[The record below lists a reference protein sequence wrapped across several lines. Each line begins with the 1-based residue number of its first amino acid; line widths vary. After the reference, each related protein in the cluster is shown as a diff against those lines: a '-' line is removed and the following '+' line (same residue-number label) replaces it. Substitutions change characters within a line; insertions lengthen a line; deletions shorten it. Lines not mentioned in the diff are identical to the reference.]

1 MWALLNDAE
10 DTIEEIISNPKS
22 MVIDNITHSR
32 QIFKWTTSELKA
44 VGIVPVTATGS
55 HLDTNY
61 YIEVDEAFAIASDKA
76 SVVCT
81 IGVKASD
88 RVLADVNEVWT
99 QKEIDD
105 GYAPVGI
112 SANDAKNDKD
122 GNQIVTLG
130 LKSNAKN
137 QATAQANGYLQ
148 GFDWLIQRKV
158 TASTAIPSAVITYM
172 AAIRT
177 DHGDI
182 CTALDGAANMDAFIA
197 LHTTTYKA
205 DKTVDVIAKT
215 QSWTSDANVKAYRR

>member
-10 DTIEEIISNPKS
+10 DTIEEIISSPKS

-32 QIFKWTTSELKA
+32 QIFKWTISELKA
-44 VGIVPVTATGS
+44 VGIVPVTTTGS

-61 YIEVDEAFAIASDKA
+61 YIEVDETFAIASDKA
-76 SVVCT
+76 SVIGT
-81 IGVKASD
+81 IGVKAAD
-88 RVLADVNEVWT
+88 KALEDVNAVD
-99 QKEIDD
+99 KNGDPLLDD
-105 GYAPVGI
+105 NGV
-112 SANDAKNDKD
+112 
-122 GNQIVTLG
+122 QIVTLG

-137 QATAQANGYLQ
+137 QATTQANGYLQ

-177 DHGDI
+177 DHASI
-182 CTALDGAANMDAFIA
+182 ATALDGAANMDDFIA